1 MIYFFVRGAERKS
14 CELRLNPDGEG
25 YELVITENGKVQ
37 LERFN
42 GIERLL
48 AREHELLNAWKAL
61 GWKEATDRRETGY

>member
-1 MIYFFVRGAERKS
+1 
-14 CELRLNPDGEG
+14 
-25 YELVITENGKVQ
+25 VITENGKVQ